1 MKAFFLV
8 LGIVLSLILTHYIYQ
23 RLISEMEGYNKYL
36 YQRLNDTV
44 AYMTYYPFGYEATHA
59 IRGFIASSYY
69 WFFHII
75 RAIEKG
81 EDEIAPL
88 TLTLYA
94 FDNSERNLNYSMLSL
109 ASTFFVYF
117 HYLFGYYPN
126 EVLDKGNFFTLI
138 PNQGMYDYLQ
148 SAIKEG
154 DSHLDELIM
163 KPTQITVA
171 LIVAFEDKL
180 YEVNKYLAETEIS
193 RGFQANI
200 EGAGVV
206 SVRKLVA

>member
-1 MKAFFLV
+1 MKAFFL
-8 LGIVLSLILTHYIYQ
+8 LTGIVLSFILTHYIYQ

-59 IRGFIASSYY
+59 IHGFIASSYY
-69 WFFHII
+69 GFFYIM

-81 EDEIAPL
+81 ADELIPP
-88 TLTLYA
+88 TLTLHA
-94 FDNSERNLNYSMLSL
+94 FDDSKGNLNYSMFSL

-117 HYLFGYYPN
+117 HYLFGYYPD
-126 EVLDKGNFFTLI
+126 EVLGKENFFTLI
-138 PNQGMYDYLQ
+138 PSQDMYAYLQ

-154 DSHLDELIM
+154 DNHLDELIM

-193 RGFQANI
+193 SSFQANI

-206 SVRKLVA
+206 SVRKLAA